1 MIVDEPYTINEK
13 WGTETYQISVDS
25 PGYNQPI
32 NYYHASCKV
41 TDYKK
46 INNFR
51 VMANIVRLKG
61 IREDGAEWVKI
72 S

>member
-13 WGTETYQISVDS
+13 FGPEIYQITVDS
-25 PGYNQPI
+25 PGYNEPI
-32 NYYHASCKV
+32 NWYFASCKV

-46 INNFR
+46 IANLR
-51 VMANIVRLKG
+51 VLANIVRIKG
-61 IREDGAEWVKI
+61 LREEGAEWVKI